1 MKMKKINRVRKNQ
14 DFQKIIAR
22 KKSVADDVFVIY
34 YTPNDVSRI
43 RIGVSVSKKMGNA
56 VERNLYKRQLRQ
68 MLYELVD
75 LKCPCDLVVI
85 IRKKFTAQKYED
97 NKKDLL
103 HMLKKIKMIDVTRE
117 EV

>member
-1 MKMKKINRVRKNQ
+1 MKKINRVRKNQ
-14 DFQKIIAR
+14 DFQKIISQ

-34 YTPNDVSRI
+34 FARNELNIT

-75 LKCPCDLVVI
+75 LSCPCDLVVI
-85 IRKKFTAQKYED
+85 IRKKFTVQKYEE

-103 HMLKKIKMIDVTRE
+103 HMLKKIKMIDVTRKE
-117 EV
+117 E